1 MRNVNFRPLL
11 TDRGHFTRCQGIL
24 YPVILSFSFPP
35 IIMTSSTQKV
45 PVLLIPAAAQTKGSP
60 GSVPPPAEINDTCLS
75 RKGVPMKLIVNQD
88 LQIPETEITI
98 RCACMDSRLERLI
111 NQIRQYAFSLT
122 GYQEDKEYQLPLDQ
136 IFFIDSVDGKTFLYL
151 EKEVYTC
158 RDTLTSLEERLSCTS
173 FTRISKSCLVN
184 TSFLKSVRP
193 LYNHRLEAV
202 LQNGEKLIITRNYI
216 EPLKEKLKG
225 ANL

>member
-1 MRNVNFRPLL
+1 ML
-11 TDRGHFTRCQGIL
+11 TL
-24 YPVILSFSFPP
+24 
-35 IIMTSSTQKV
+35 
-45 PVLLIPAAAQTKGSP
+45 A
-60 GSVPPPAEINDTCLS
+60 S
-75 RKGVPMKLIVNQD
+75 RKGVPMKLIINQD

-98 RCACMDSRLERLI
+98 RCACMDSRLEHLI

-122 GYQEDKEYQLPLDQ
+122 GYQEDKEYHLPLDQ

-158 RDTLTSLEERLSCTS
+158 RETLSSLEERLSCTS

-184 TSFLKSVRP
+184 TNFLKSVRP
-193 LYNHRLEAV
+193 LYNHRLEAI

-225 ANL
+225 ASL